1 MGKVLIA
8 EADPAVGQELSVALR
23 ILRHTVLDSVTTA
36 DAAIASAQLNQPE
49 LVLLDLR
56 LPGAISGIE
65 AGRRI
70 RDDLDI
76 PVVYLYDECDTLGSA
91 GTTDPF
97 GYLAKPLDIR
107 AVEAAVELALYKHC
121 TERQLK
127 ASERWFATTLR
138 CIVDAVIATDE
149 AGQVTFLNQAAEALT
164 GWTQDAAVGQP
175 LSSVYQLLDDEP
187 PAPLSCGPRDITET
201 ELGSALQSAWL
212 VARDGT
218 VRPIEESA
226 APIRDEKDS
235 PIGIVRIFRDIT
247 ERREAEQHLEHRA
260 LHDALTE
267 LPNRTLL
274 QERLQQALL
283 AARRPNTAVALL
295 LMDLDRFK
303 EVNDTF
309 GHHWGDLLLQVV
321 GQRLRGALRNEDTV
335 ARLGGDEF
343 ALLLPNTDV
352 HGATLVARKVLEA
365 LGAPLVLEGL
375 SLDIQASIGIALC
388 PAHGDDPTTLL
399 RYADVAMYLAKRSG
413 SGYALYSAEQ
423 DEHSPTRLALM
434 HALRRAIEQDEL
446 LLYYQPKVDGRTGA
460 LTGVEALVRWQHP
473 ERGLLPPD
481 EFIPLAEYTGLIQPL
496 SLWVLRTALLQCQ
509 AWRQMGREVPVA
521 VNLSMQNLQDPE
533 LPATIRILLD
543 RAGVPPHW
551 LTVELTESAIMRDP
565 ARAMTTLSQL
575 RAMGVQVALDD
586 FGTGYSSLSYVK
598 RLPVTQLKIDKAFVR
613 DAAVDAQDAAILR
626 SVIEL
631 SHQLGLAPVA
641 EGVEDQAT
649 QEVLASLGCH
659 ELQGYHLCRPLP
671 AAELLPWLSA
681 APQDV
686 PPSLAGAAAGA
697 RRVG

>member
-23 ILRHTVLDSVTTA
+23 ILRHTVLDSVTTG

-49 LVLLDLR
+49 LMLLDLR

-97 GYLAKPLDIR
+97 GYLSKPLNIR
-107 AVEAAVELALYKHC
+107 AVGAAVELALYKYR

-127 ASERWFATTLR
+127 ESERWFATTLR
-138 CIVDAVIATDE
+138 CIVDAVITTDE
-149 AGQVTFLNQAAEALT
+149 AGQVTFLNQAAEALA
-164 GWTQDAAVGQP
+164 GWTQDAAVGQA
-175 LSSVYQLLDDEP
+175 LSSVYQLLDEEP
-187 PAPLSCGPRDITET
+187 PAPLSCGPRDTAET
-201 ELGSALQSAWL
+201 ELGSALQPAWL

-247 ERREAEQHLEHRA
+247 QRREAEQHLEHRA

-283 AARRPNTAVALL
+283 AARRPNTSVALL

-321 GQRLRGALRNEDTV
+321 GQRLHGALRAEDTV

-343 ALLLPNTDV
+343 AILLPNTDV
-352 HGATLVARKVLEA
+352 HGATLVARKVLEV
-365 LGAPLVLEGL
+365 LGAPLVLDGL
-375 SLDIQASIGIALC
+375 SLDIQASVGIALY
-388 PAHGDDPTTLL
+388 PAHGDDPATLL
-399 RYADVAMYLAKRSG
+399 RHADVAMYLAKRSG

-434 HALRRAIEQDEL
+434 HALRRAIEQEEL
-446 LLYYQPKVDGRTGA
+446 LLYYQPKVDGRRGT